1 MSWYF
6 CIYMMVYNRNICV
19 VSRTEQAGLNWFGK
33 SDLCWCENDTW
44 LHISNVIDGMGS
56 PFTLSE
62 GQQ

>member
-1 MSWYF
+1 
-6 CIYMMVYNRNICV
+6 MMVYNRNICV